1 MTEFAFNLSAVMK
14 ERGLSVNA
22 VHKFTGISQSSIY
35 RYLDGSR
42 NPKKETINQIAK
54 GLNVDVSML
63 TYGNLTRLEKVKSL
77 PLQPFIKF
85 LFDFQVNYCN
95 YCTMNEKEC
104 DYKCEQ
110 HIKEYFAKG

>member
-1 MTEFAFNLSAVMK
+1 MTEFAFNLSAIMK

-22 VHKFTGISQSSIY
+22 VHKLTGINPNSIY

-42 NPKKETINQIAK
+42 NPKEETINKMAK

-63 TYGNLTRLEKVKSL
+63 TCGNLTRLEKVKSL

-95 YCTMNEKEC
+95 YCTINEIEC
-104 DYKCEQ
+104 DFKCEQ